1 MEIASF
7 VTEHHSIE
15 FHPPLEITTRTCSLQ
30 HTETSRAFSIG
41 IRNMEPGKE
50 RSSVLVIGGTG
61 HIGKHIVA
69 ASIRLGHSTSV
80 LVRDATQSDPAKAQL
95 LKSFADSGV
104 ALIKVCVTII
114 PCYLSFNYYFFP
126 QFLNGSHFPSYRKR
140 KGVLNC

>member
-1 MEIASF
+1 
-7 VTEHHSIE
+7 
-15 FHPPLEITTRTCSLQ
+15 
-30 HTETSRAFSIG
+30 
-41 IRNMEPGKE
+41 MEPGKE
-50 RSSVLVIGGTG
+50 RSSILVIGGTG

-95 LKSFADSGV
+95 LKNFADSGV

-126 QFLNGSHFPSYRKR
+126 PVSEWFSFSFL
-140 KGVLNC
+140 